1 MSAKLDWR
9 RKQKEER
16 EQEAVRQV
24 YKGVSAWLESW
35 RKREAAER
43 AAQIGKEK
51 KK

>member
-1 MSAKLDWR
+1 MSAKLEWR

-24 YKGVSAWLESW
+24 YAGVRAWIANW

>member
-1 MSAKLDWR
+1 MSAKLEWR

-16 EQEAVRQV
+16 EQEAIRQV
-24 YKGVSAWLESW
+24 YKALRSWLESW

-51 KK
+51 K

>member
-1 MSAKLDWR
+1 MSAKLEWR

-35 RKREAAER
+35 QKREAAER
-43 AAQIGKEK
+43 AARIGKEAK
-51 KK
+51 

>member
-1 MSAKLDWR
+1 MAAKLEFR

-16 EQEAVRQV
+16 EQEAIRQV
-24 YKGVSAWLESW
+24 YKGVSAWLERC

-51 KK
+51 K